1 MIWDEFLRHFRFCDE
16 EDSGLSDEEQER
28 KGPKNRPKHTRKRIH
43 QAKKNFLEKFK
54 TASKPSNRLFYDY
67 AKYQNGQTEGF
78 YMEVTI
84 WYLL

>member
-54 TASKPSNRLFYDY
+54 TASYFIEKLKPVILPLTLHIHPVRSTPLD
-67 AKYQNGQTEGF
+67 
-78 YMEVTI
+78 VD
-84 WYLL
+84 

>member
-16 EDSGLSDEEQER
+16 KDSGLSDEEQER

-54 TASKPSNRLFYDY
+54 TASKYTYKWGLTDSRGLSYFANRNQL
-67 AKYQNGQTEGF
+67 
-78 YMEVTI
+78 
-84 WYLL
+84 

>member
-43 QAKKNFLEKFK
+43 QATKNFLEKFK
-54 TASKPSNRLFYDY
+54 TASHILIGVFIWLFKVNFFLFFG
-67 AKYQNGQTEGF
+67 AN
-78 YMEVTI
+78 
-84 WYLL
+84 L

>member
-54 TASKPSNRLFYDY
+54 TASNSISISSEPFPKWTRRPLGNSN
-67 AKYQNGQTEGF
+67 ATP
-78 YMEVTI
+78 
-84 WYLL
+84 